1 MSRNWS
7 SLCDVS
13 DPPLATLISEFY
25 SNLSVYSEDTGGHFL
40 TSWIRGKEYRITKRV
55 VFEALGVPL
64 VRRLTFPYTKF
75 LPLDDVMF
83 LLYGRSISWGS
94 EPRINSSELT
104 EVNYLFFRIA
114 CHNIFPISHIHT
126 IPLDKCAFLY
136 AFIID

>member
-40 TSWIRGKEYRITKRV
+40 TSWIRGKEYRITKLV
-55 VFEALGVPL
+55 VSEALGVPL

-75 LPLDDVMF
+75 LPLDDVMS
-83 LLYGRSISWGS
+83 LLYGMGI
-94 EPRINSSELT
+94 
-104 EVNYLFFRIA
+104 
-114 CHNIFPISHIHT
+114 
-126 IPLDKCAFLY
+126 
-136 AFIID
+136 

>member
-25 SNLSVYSEDTGGHFL
+25 SNLSVYSEDTGGHFF
-40 TSWIRGKEYRITKRV
+40 TSWIRSKEYRITKRV
-55 VFEALGVPL
+55 VSEALGVPL

-75 LPLDDVMF
+75 LPLDDVMS
-83 LLYGRSISWGS
+83 LLCGRLVSLGF

-104 EVNYLFFRIA
+104 EV
-114 CHNIFPISHIHT
+114 
-126 IPLDKCAFLY
+126 
-136 AFIID
+136 